1 MKIKKCRFCGKSDFK
16 VFLNLGK
23 FPPADQ
29 FLSTPY
35 SKNKAKKYPLEVVI
49 CGNCALVQ
57 LNYTCSGKILY
68 QQNYPYESDI
78 TNEGRNHWKT
88 FAMDIIDRF
97 KLKKNDLVMDIG
109 SNVGELLINFANEK
123 IKVCGVDP
131 AKNIAKK
138 AIKRGIPTITEFFN
152 KEIEDTLIKK
162 KIFPKIITG
171 TNVFAHIDDI
181 EGSIKVIKNILK
193 PDGVLVIEAPYLK
206 NLIAG
211 LEYDTIYHEHLMYLS
226 VNPMID
232 LFKKFEFEIFDIQ
245 FKDIHGGSIR
255 VFVKHKDGPF
265 RISSKIKRISEN
277 EIKEKLNSVR
287 TLSKFSKQVESH
299 RRKLRNLLK
308 KLKSN
313 GKKIACVG
321 APAKGMT
328 LLNYNKLNNDIIE
341 FVTEVSKLKLNK
353 YCPGTDLKIVDDNKL
368 IANKIDYALILPWN
382 FKNEIMKN
390 LKDFKKSGGRFIIP
404 LPKIQI
410 I

>member
-1 MKIKKCRFCGKSDFK
+1 
-16 VFLNLGK
+16 
-23 FPPADQ
+23 
-29 FLSTPY
+29 
-35 SKNKAKKYPLEVVI
+35 
-49 CGNCALVQ
+49 
-57 LNYTCSGKILY
+57 
-68 QQNYPYESDI
+68 
-78 TNEGRNHWKT
+78 
-88 FAMDIIDRF
+88 
-97 KLKKNDLVMDIG
+97 MDIG
-109 SNVGELLINFANEK
+109 SNVGELLINFANKK

-138 AIKRGIPTITEFFN
+138 AIKRGIPTITEFFG
-152 KEIEDTLIKK
+152 KEIENTLIKK

-171 TNVFAHIDDI
+171 TNVFAHINDI
-181 EGSIKVIKNILK
+181 EGSVKVIKNILK

-226 VNPMID
+226 INPMIN

-265 RISSKIKRISEN
+265 RISSKIKRISDN
-277 EIKEKLNSVR
+277 EIKEKLNSTR

-299 RRKLRNLLK
+299 RKKLRSLLK
-308 KLKSN
+308 RLKSN

-368 IANKIDYALILPWN
+368 IANNIDYALILPWN

-410 I
+410 V